1 MLTNKCFLIYL
12 KNTPIYQ
19 QLLVEEALLR
29 CDSRNICLININPPS
44 SIVLGISCNPIE
56 DLFIENVLE
65 DNIPVVRRYS
75 GGGTVYLD
83 QDTIMV
89 SWIISENKPSLSPQD
104 ILLRSYTTYAPI
116 FPPSFAIQGNDY
128 VFDSKKFGGN
138 GQYMQKGRFVHH
150 TSFLW
155 DMNLEKITRY
165 LKLPQKQPDYRKNR
179 SHSDFLT
186 TLKPLFTKKETFV
199 EALIERISNCI
210 PLEKVKEESLSP
222 FLEKEHRVATA
233 LLHLDHCR

>member
-116 FPPSFAIQGNDY
+116 FPLLLLY
-128 VFDSKKFGGN
+128 
-138 GQYMQKGRFVHH
+138 
-150 TSFLW
+150 
-155 DMNLEKITRY
+155 
-165 LKLPQKQPDYRKNR
+165 
-179 SHSDFLT
+179 
-186 TLKPLFTKKETFV
+186 KETITSSTLRNL
-199 EALIERISNCI
+199 AGMDNTC
-210 PLEKVKEESLSP
+210 KKADLSIIQV
-222 FLEKEHRVATA
+222 FCGT
-233 LLHLDHCR
+233 